1 MAYLFPAQFP
11 ALISFM
17 SGQFTWLEMQQID
30 HLNRFSMYLN
40 TNAIQWKMLNI
51 AFQMWYVRRL
61 FRHSFW
67 HWFNFFRSK
76 LQDQKCKKWS
86 FMPIY
91 DVFKYRWHLI
101 EMPDNAYQMRD
112 VRWVSGIFSGIDLI
126 FSGAIYMTRNAKNNH
141 LCQFLTYLRT
151 RITINFIKKESHK

>member
-1 MAYLFPAQFP
+1 
-11 ALISFM
+11 M
-17 SGQFTWLEMQQID
+17 S
-30 HLNRFSMYLN
+30 
-40 TNAIQWKMLNI
+40 
-51 AFQMWYVRRL
+51 
-61 FRHSFW
+61 FRHSFR
-67 HWFNFFRSK
+67 HWFNVCWSNLNAWNAKKMSIMAVFCVFKYKMVSKGYAGYGIPDAKCETSFRHSFRHLFNFFRGN

>member
-1 MAYLFPAQFP
+1 MPDGIFVSGTISSIEFVYARAIYMA
-11 ALISFM
+11 
-17 SGQFTWLEMQQID
+17 GID
-30 HLNRFSMYLN
+30 HLYQFP
-40 TNAIQWKMLNI
+40 TNLSTKMVSKGYAGYGI
-51 AFQMWYVRRL
+51 PDAKCETS

-67 HWFNFFRSK
+67 HLFNFFRGN